1 MRKIGTT
8 GKVIDP
14 RGVQNAAHYNN
25 HPSGVEAIVVCRR
38 LSFNLGN
45 AFKYVFRRKEKSE
58 LMVSNAE
65 AELKNLDKALYYLK
79 DEKKHLPTGVPTS
92 MPCIELLK
100 IAEAEPDLMVK
111 GFYLTLEEILVRGVF
126 PQSLQRL
133 IDTVKVLRRKAE
145 EE

>member
-1 MRKIGTT
+1 MSQIGTT

-25 HPSGVEAIVVCRR
+25 HPSGVEAIQVCRR

-58 LMVSNAE
+58 LMMSNVE

-79 DEKKHLPTGVPTS
+79 DEKKYVSGGVPTS
-92 MPCIELLK
+92 MPCIELIK
-100 IAEAEPDLMVK
+100 IADAETDEMAK
-111 GFYLTLEEILVRGVF
+111 AFYLLLEEILVRGVF

-145 EE
+145 QE

>member
-1 MRKIGTT
+1 MSKIGTT

-14 RGVQNAAHYNN
+14 RGVNNAAHYNN

-58 LMVSNAE
+58 LMMSNVE

-79 DEKKHLPTGVPTS
+79 DEKKHLPPYVPTS
-92 MPCIELLK
+92 YPAPDLIL
-100 IAEAEPDLMVK
+100 IAEHETDPLAK
-111 GFYLTLEEILVRGVF
+111 KFYQHLHTILLHGVF
-126 PQSLQRL
+126 AQSLQVL
-133 IDTVKVLRRKAE
+133 IDLVVKLRREAE
-145 EE
+145 EQ